1 MCLPMINIKAASGT
15 DLSHPTPKPNIKKG
29 PKLALQIENKLAF
42 LGVGVKRLLMALVV
56 MGLVIEGLQGSADGV
71 MLGARQV
78 AVGAENV
85 KRSLGQAWW
94 LGAAMLAKV
103 ICAPWRQFRKPR
115 TTRLQLHVGAPLGSL
130 GGHVRID

>member
-1 MCLPMINIKAASGT
+1 
-15 DLSHPTPKPNIKKG
+15 
-29 PKLALQIENKLAF
+29 
-42 LGVGVKRLLMALVV
+42 
-56 MGLVIEGLQGSADGV
+56 

-94 LGAAMLAKV
+94 IGAAMLAKV

-115 TTRLQLHVGAPLGSL
+115 TARLQLLVGNLLSKFSYGFHLGIVGSSWRYSHSISSSVRVIAFPQKSFKLFDGLLIAPLGGL
-130 GGHVRID
+130 GGNVRID